1 MTRLA
6 GKELLRKMSKNE
18 KNHMRILFA
27 IIVVLVGGLF
37 GKAVTHVT
45 PTDDKEKEKLII
57 RAVFSL
63 IENRHFTDAEIDDA
77 FSRKVFDTYLDR
89 LDGGKR
95 FLTIGDRDLL
105 DDYQEK
111 IDDAINT
118 PDVEF
123 FELSNDIIHK
133 AIGKVK
139 ILYPV
144 ILDHPF
150 DFSIDE
156 DIELDGEKI
165 EFAKDDQELGERW
178 RSYLKYETLTRLAEK
193 LDEQDKAIDPE
204 GGKKGVMELESE
216 AREDVHEMMDDWFKR
231 LGEIRRSDRFEI
243 YLNSATN
250 VYDPHTDYFNP
261 KEKED
266 FNINMSGRLE
276 GIGARLSRAGDFS
289 KVVSIVPGGPAWRQG
304 ELQVDDIIHKVT
316 QEGSEP
322 VDIQGMHL
330 DDVVSM
336 IRGKKGTIVVLD
348 VKSADGTAKTIQI
361 TRDEVMLDEGL
372 ARSAII
378 EFPGRVDKVGYVDLP
393 RFYADFENPDGRS
406 CAEDVALELEKLKK
420 QNVEGIILDLRD
432 NSGGSLNDV
441 VQMSGL
447 FIKDGPIVQVKGRNS
462 PPHIYPDKD
471 REVRYTGPLVV
482 LVNAYSASASEILAA
497 ALQDYGRAII
507 VGSASTFGKGT
518 VQRFYS
524 LDRELQGISTE
535 GTLGDL
541 KLTVQKFYRINGG
554 STQLKGVIPDIILPD
569 RFAYVETGEK
579 ELEYPMAWSE
589 IPAVEYTQDIVD
601 LSPKGQI
608 KKNSERRIAQSVA
621 FRLVDENAHRV
632 KELRDQSVFPLHL
645 EKFRGMMKAQ
655 EEEASKYKNTFT
667 NIEGMKVYNHPE
679 DLTYIQV
686 DSSRI
691 GRNEDWLKNIRKD
704 GYIDETLW
712 IVRDMIDAG
721 VALYEPK
728 KD

>member
-1 MTRLA
+1 
-6 GKELLRKMSKNE
+6 
-18 KNHMRILFA
+18 MRIILA
-27 IIVVLVGGLF
+27 IIAILAGGLF
-37 GKAVTHVT
+37 GKAVTHNA

-57 RAVFSL
+57 REVFEL
-63 IENRHFTDAEIDDA
+63 LENRHFTDAEIDDTY
-77 FSRKVFDTYLDR
+77 SRKVFHTYLER

-95 FLTIGDRDLL
+95 FLTLGDLDLL

-111 IDDAINT
+111 IDDAINV

-123 FELSNDIIHK
+123 FELSNDVINKSIE
-133 AIGKVK
+133 KVK
-139 ILYPV
+139 IIYPR
-144 ILDHPF
+144 ILDQPF

-156 DIELDGEKI
+156 NIELDGEKTDY
-165 EFAKDDQELGERW
+165 AKDDNELEVRW
-178 RSYLKYETLTRLAEK
+178 KSYLKYETLTRLAEK
-193 LDEQDKAIDPE
+193 LDEQEKTEEPE
-204 GGKKGVMELESE
+204 GGKKSISELEAD
-216 AREDVHEMMDDWFKR
+216 ARQDVREMMDDWFKR
-231 LGEIRRSDRFEI
+231 LGEIRRSDRFEL

-276 GIGARLSRAGDFS
+276 GIGARLSKSGDFS

-316 QEGSEP
+316 QEGEEP

-336 IRGKKGTIVVLD
+336 VRGKKGTVVILD
-348 VKSADGTAKTIQI
+348 IKSSDGTAKSIRIQ
-361 TRDEVMLDEGL
+361 RDEVLLDEGL

-378 EFPGRVDKVGYVDLP
+378 ELPGRVDKVGYIDLP

-420 QNVEGIILDLRD
+420 REVEGIILDLRD

-447 FIKDGPIVQVKGRNS
+447 FIKDGPIVQVRGRNGA
-462 PPHIYPDKD
+462 PIVNRD
-471 REVRYTGPLVV
+471 RDPEVRYTGPLIV

-524 LDRELQGISTE
+524 LDRELAVPSPE
-535 GTLGDL
+535 GPLGDL
-541 KLTVQKFYRINGG
+541 KLTVQKFYRVNGG

-589 IPAVEYTQDIVD
+589 IPAVEYKQDIVD
-601 LSPKGQI
+601 LSPKDQI
-608 KKNSERRIAQSVA
+608 RKKSETRIAQSEA
-621 FRLVDENAHRV
+621 FHLVDENAHRI

-645 EKFRGMMKAQ
+645 EKFRSLLKGQ
-655 EEEASKYKNTFT
+655 EEEANKYKNIFPE
-667 NIEGMKVYNHPE
+667 IEGMKVYNHPE
-679 DLTYIQV
+679 DMSYIQM

-691 GRNEDWLKNIRKD
+691 GRNEDWIKNLHKD

-712 IVRDMIDAG
+712 IMHDMINAG
-721 VALYEPK
+721 VALYEPRK
-728 KD
+728 N

>member
-1 MTRLA
+1 MTNN
-6 GKELLRKMSKNE
+6 KKNI
-18 KNHMRILFA
+18 MRFILA
-27 IIVVLVGGLF
+27 IIAILVGGLF
-37 GKAVTHVT
+37 GKVVTHVS
-45 PTDDKEKEKLII
+45 PVDDKDREKQII

-63 IENRHFTDAEIDDA
+63 MENRHFMDTKIDDA

-95 FLTIGDRDLL
+95 FLTLGDLDLL

-111 IDDAINT
+111 IDDAINE

-123 FELSNDIIHK
+123 FELSNDVINQ

-139 ILYPV
+139 IMYPK
-144 ILDHPF
+144 ILEQPF
-150 DFSIDE
+150 DFTIDE
-156 DIELDGEKI
+156 NIELDGEKLD
-165 EFAKDDQELGERW
+165 FAKDDRELERRW
-178 RSYLKYETLTRLAEK
+178 RVFLKYETLTRLVDKLEK
-193 LDEQDKAIDPE
+193 QDKADDPE
-204 GGKKGVMELESE
+204 GGKKSISELESD
-216 AREDVHEMMDDWFKR
+216 AREDVLEMMNEWFKR
-231 LGEIRRSDRFEI
+231 LGESRRSDRFEV

-276 GIGARLSRAGDFS
+276 GIGARLSRDGEFS

-304 ELQVDDIIHKVT
+304 ELQVDDVIYKVT
-316 QEGSEP
+316 QEGSDP

-336 IRGKKGTIVVLD
+336 VRGKKGTVVILD
-348 VKSADGTAKTIQI
+348 VKSADGTGKTIRI
-361 TRDEVMLDEGL
+361 ERDEVKLDEGL
-372 ARSAII
+372 ARSAIL
-378 EFPGRVDKVGYVDLP
+378 ELPGRVDKIGYIDLP

-420 QNVEGIILDLRD
+420 QNVEGVILDLRD

-447 FIKDGPIVQVKGRNS
+447 FIKEGPIVQVKGRSGN
-462 PPHIYPDKD
+462 PQIYPDKD
-471 REVRYTGPLVV
+471 PEVRYAGPLIVM
-482 LVNAYSASASEILAA
+482 VNAYSASASEILAA

-507 VGSASTFGKGT
+507 VGSSSTFGKGT

-524 LDRELQGISTE
+524 LDRELHGVPTD
-535 GTLGDL
+535 GPLGDL

-569 RFAYVETGEK
+569 RFTYIETGEK
-579 ELEYPMAWSE
+579 EMEYPMAWTE
-589 IPAVEYTQDIVD
+589 IAPVPFKQDIVD
-601 LSPKGQI
+601 LTPKAQI
-608 KKNSERRIAQSVA
+608 QKKSQERLAQSPE
-621 FRLVDENAHRV
+621 FRLVDENAHRI
-632 KELRDQSVFPLHL
+632 KAMRDESVFPLHL
-645 EKFRGMMKAQ
+645 EKFRSVIKSQ
-655 EEEASKYKNTFT
+655 EEEAIKYKNIFDEIDGLT
-667 NIEGMKVYNHPE
+667 IANHPQ
-679 DLTYIQV
+679 DLEYIQL

-691 GRNEDWLKNIRKD
+691 GRNDEWIKNLRKD
-704 GYIDETLW
+704 GYLDETLW
-712 IVRDMIDAG
+712 IMRDMISAG